1 MTSTDVAQP
10 AQGAPTG
17 TGAPALRFKNLS
29 MVFPDGTHAV
39 DNVSFDV
46 RPGEFVTVV
55 GPSGCG
61 KSTLL
66 RIASSLQQHT
76 GGTCEVDRSSIGYV
90 FQDATLLPWRT
101 VQRNIELN
109 AELQGMDKA
118 TRLAKTKAAIELVNL
133 VGHEAK
139 YPKQLSGGMKMR
151 CSLARSLVLQ
161 PKVFLFDE
169 PFGALDEITRE
180 RLNDELLRLFRT
192 VSKKTLRISKTFGI
206 EGRKLLTPEDDYQ
219 ALKEFT
225 DAYEGTLSPL
235 EAMHL
240 ELQALLKAQ
249 PELEAHLKALPGKVF
264 SGKQHPQQGRRAVFF
279 CYALPARPVTEAS
292 ADDQSAWTLE
302 AGYVQWY
309 LLDLD
314 KGLIAEEAPQIG
326 EVIRCTPE
334 TPRHC
339 EIAPTTLKQA
349 REKIE
354 KHIKNTY
361 LKKVQAPLGVE
372 PVLRAW
378 MEIN

>member
-1 MTSTDVAQP
+1 MTSTDVAQSG
-10 AQGAPTG
+10 QGAPAVSG
-17 TGAPALRFKNLS
+17 SPALRFKNLS

-109 AELQGMDKA
+109 AELQGMDKT

-180 RLNDELLRLFRT
+180 RLNDELLRLFQHEKFAGLFITHSIQEAVFLSTR
-192 VSKKTLRISKTFGI
+192 VIVMSARPGRIIGDYQVPFDFPRQHDLRYEPAFAELCGRISN
-206 EGRKLLTPEDDYQ
+206 D
-219 ALKEFT
+219 LK
-225 DAYEGTLSPL
+225 DAH
-235 EAMHL
+235 A
-240 ELQALLKAQ
+240 
-249 PELEAHLKALPGKVF
+249 
-264 SGKQHPQQGRRAVFF
+264 
-279 CYALPARPVTEAS
+279 
-292 ADDQSAWTLE
+292 
-302 AGYVQWY
+302 
-309 LLDLD
+309 
-314 KGLIAEEAPQIG
+314 
-326 EVIRCTPE
+326 
-334 TPRHC
+334 
-339 EIAPTTLKQA
+339 
-349 REKIE
+349 
-354 KHIKNTY
+354 
-361 LKKVQAPLGVE
+361 
-372 PVLRAW
+372 
-378 MEIN
+378 